1 MLKALDDLVE
11 SRIRDALERG
21 EFDALP
27 GSGQPLPEEDLTGV
41 PDDLR
46 VAFRILKNAG
56 CVPAELEALLR
67 ELAGS
72 GAPANRTVGS
82 PGDPAAD
89 PARERE
95 ARRRGERR
103 LIALTRALEARGMGP
118 AASALREYRGR
129 LVARLGR

>member
-1 MLKALDDLVE
+1 MLRALDDLVE

-27 GSGQPLPEEDLTGV
+27 GSGRPLPEEDLTGV

-56 CVPAELEALLR
+56 CVPAELEALR
-67 ELAGS
+67 DRGAAGAAIARHD
-72 GAPANRTVGS
+72 GPPADAALY
-82 PGDPAAD
+82 DP
-89 PARERE
+89 RERDP
-95 ARRRGERR
+95 RRRGERR
-103 LIALTRALEARGMGP
+103 LVALTRALEARGMGP

-129 LVARLGR
+129 LIARLGR

>member
-1 MLKALDDLVE
+1 MLRALDDLVE

-27 GSGQPLPEEDLTGV
+27 GSGRPLPAEDLTGV

-46 VAFRILKNAG
+46 IAVRILKNAG
-56 CVPAELEALLR
+56 CVPVELEALRDRGVPGPAMARQDRLPADAAR
-67 ELAGS
+67 D
-72 GAPANRTVGS
+72 APG
-82 PGDPAAD
+82 
-89 PARERE
+89 ERD

-103 LIALTRALEARGMGP
+103 LVALTRALEARGMGT

>member
-1 MLKALDDLVE
+1 MLRALDDLVE

-27 GSGQPLPEEDLTGV
+27 GSGRPLPDEDLTGV

-56 CVPAELEALLR
+56 CVPVELEALR
-67 ELAGS
+67 DRSAP
-72 GAPANRTVGS
+72 GAATVRRDGLPADAALD
-82 PGDPAAD
+82 DP
-89 PARERE
+89 RERD

-103 LIALTRALEARGMGP
+103 LLALTRALEARGMGP

-129 LVARLGR
+129 LIARLGR